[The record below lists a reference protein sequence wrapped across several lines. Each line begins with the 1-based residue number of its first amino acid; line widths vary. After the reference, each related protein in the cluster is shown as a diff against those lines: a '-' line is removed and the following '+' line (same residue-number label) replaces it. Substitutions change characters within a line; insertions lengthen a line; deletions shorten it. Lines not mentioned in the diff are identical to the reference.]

1 MSPRVELLVP
11 MRARL
16 SGEALQFALAEERR
30 LERLERPELELWE
43 ELAAIVAH
51 QRPRERQ
58 DFLAIS
64 AEGLAQLSAA
74 PHLRPEVHEWSRWWT
89 RRSGRL
95 GAAFLRMCHELLPSV
110 SADTFRETV
119 SMARGLE
126 WDADTVIEFMAQAP
140 SLETHGG
147 PTLVEACYEGAL
159 ALGSVDRRATRGFL
173 EAVGRAAGS
182 VKAGDLPGLADVSA
196 RTAGRSRHAAK
207 ELFRM
212 FPVLAESMPVDR
224 VVRWVEEGLRLT
236 SREDD
241 LMLYLA
247 YGPRRSHAAI
257 EVVCRSA
264 SLSAYRSRLAL
275 ILEAFLGRPAMVRNM
290 FDVLDPAGVPAD
302 VPAFV
307 DGGTIYSTACARLRI
322 SPALLLLP
330 TGRTPCRRT

>member
-95 GAAFLRMCHELLPSV
+95 GAAFLRLCHELLPSV

-140 SLETHGG
+140 QFGN
-147 PTLVEACYEGAL
+147 A
-159 ALGSVDRRATRGFL
+159 RR
-173 EAVGRAAGS
+173 
-182 VKAGDLPGLADVSA
+182 
-196 RTAGRSRHAAK
+196 
-207 ELFRM
+207 
-212 FPVLAESMPVDR
+212 
-224 VVRWVEEGLRLT
+224 
-236 SREDD
+236 
-241 LMLYLA
+241 
-247 YGPRRSHAAI
+247 
-257 EVVCRSA
+257 A
-264 SLSAYRSRLAL
+264 SLSWKRVMRVLWHSGVWTGAPPAASWRRWAGQRVRSRQATYPGWPTS
-275 ILEAFLGRPAMVRNM
+275 APAPPAARVTQPRNCSGC
-290 FDVLDPAGVPAD
+290 FPSWQRACPWTESCGGSRRGSGSPPA
-302 VPAFV
+302 
-307 DGGTIYSTACARLRI
+307 
-322 SPALLLLP
+322 
-330 TGRTPCRRT
+330 RTT